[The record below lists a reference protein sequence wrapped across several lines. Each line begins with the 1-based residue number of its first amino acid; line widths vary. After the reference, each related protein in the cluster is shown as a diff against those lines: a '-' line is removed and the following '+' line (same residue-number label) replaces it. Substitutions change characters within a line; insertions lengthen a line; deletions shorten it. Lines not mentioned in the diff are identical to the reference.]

1 MHEHYFHVLNKGLA
15 GELERLPLDEALDH
29 LDNHLA
35 HFLLDGAV
43 SGCYAGRLGRDP
55 GLAASPRGRAALAYT
70 LSKRVQ
76 QQPFDATCLRPL
88 GRLLNRQDLE
98 VRADFLASL
107 NAEPE
112 GLDDILAL
120 NGPGERLE
128 GGPVLRS
135 LLKVYPSYV
144 QAADLLLELDQE
156 QGQGPGDWLKLFRCP
171 GPVEAQWR
179 ARLFSHWAALGR
191 QAEALALWPGLE
203 ASAGECLW
211 NQAAALHLAS
221 GREAQARACLEKSLA
236 LDPRQVPLRLRLA
249 EMDRPTPLRP
259 ELLRQRRVVVC
270 IYSFNKAPVLE
281 ATLCSLAATDLGS
294 ARLRLLLN
302 GCTDRSRE
310 VAESARKLFPD
321 NEFQVLDLPVNVGAP
336 AARNWLAALPEC
348 READYVAY
356 LDDDVELPRDWLAR
370 FLSVAEEDEG
380 IGVVGCKVLEPG
392 APARIQ
398 YLYRNVALARPDMFK
413 LIMHAPPGATD
424 NGLYDFTRRTMSVM
438 GCCHLLRGK
447 ALREVPG
454 FDIRFSPSQGDD
466 IEHDLAVCLAGWSVV
481 YTGRVACVHH
491 QNSGVSWKPSAAI
504 TRARAGNVIGNDIKL
519 CAKHAGNLERLREL
533 ALADRRR
540 AESGADWR
548 GRA

>member
-1 MHEHYFHVLNKGLA
+1 MPGSARAVSALWRGLDPGLRDLLLLGSCGHGHLLAATRASLAPAPDLAPALVLAALAEDPLAGSLA
-15 GELERLPLDEALDH
+15 GELLAAPQLFSALPLEARRLAAVLARDWARPTDLRGYEELAAQRDMAALRGFLDQR
-29 LDNHLA
+29 LDAGGGL
-35 HFLLDGAV
+35 FWLSQAV
-43 SGCYAGRLGRDP
+43 SLALFENDQDWLARSLARPTAPELVPALEILRGQAAFLAGKFAEAQDHFAAAAPALGPAVLFRQGLCCRALGDRQAALEHFQRCLEQAAWHSSAALLASDLVLGRDQDLAPIP
-55 GLAASPRGRAALAYT
+55 GALA
-70 LSKRVQ
+70 V
-76 QQPFDATCLRPL
+76 
-88 GRLLNRQDLE
+88 LLYSWN
-98 VRADFLASL
+98 
-107 NAEPE
+107 
-112 GLDDILAL
+112 
-120 NGPGERLE
+120 
-128 GGPVLRS
+128 
-135 LLKVYPSYV
+135 K
-144 QAADLLLELDQE
+144 AAELDQTLAALWASDL
-156 QGQGPGDWLKLFRCP
+156 GQARILVLDNGSADAT
-171 GPVEAQWR
+171 AQVLDAWQYR
-179 ARLFSHWAALGR
+179 AGARL
-191 QAEALALWPGLE
+191 
-203 ASAGECLW
+203 
-211 NQAAALHLAS
+211 
-221 GREAQARACLEKSLA
+221 
-236 LDPRQVPLRLRLA
+236 
-249 EMDRPTPLRP
+249 T
-259 ELLRQRRVVVC
+259 RV
-270 IYSFNKAPVLE
+270 
-281 ATLCSLAATDLGS
+281 
-294 ARLRLLLN
+294 
-302 GCTDRSRE
+302 
-310 VAESARKLFPD
+310 
-321 NEFQVLDLPVNVGAP
+321 DLPVNVGAP